1 MVGQL
6 IESTRQRERFGRG
19 LAASVVL
26 HVAGVAALLG
36 AASEMRG
43 GPTPGDPG
51 EVVIYHPPQRPP
63 PTAPTTSSGVGSTT
77 ASRSEREGP
86 PSFPQIPKD
95 IATGITMSE
104 PQMPGPD
111 IDIRGFLRNCEAPG
125 GGTATLTGGDTPVH
139 VERAE
144 RFPAALREPN
154 PNYPAILRDRG
165 VAGAVLAEFV
175 IDTTGAVD
183 TRSITILAS
192 DQVLFE
198 QEVRRALARAHYR
211 PAQIAGRNVAVIV
224 QQRFA
229 FTLAR

>member
-6 IESTRQRERFGRG
+6 IESTRRRERFGRG

-51 EVVIYHPPQRPP
+51 EVVIYHPPQLPP
-63 PTAPTTSSGVGSTT
+63 LTEPTTSSGVGSTT
-77 ASRSEREGP
+77 ASGTEREGP
-86 PSFPQIPKD
+86 PPFPQVPNDIP
-95 IATGITMSE
+95 TGITISE
-104 PQMPGPD
+104 PQVPGPD
-111 IDIRGFLRNCEAPG
+111 IDLPRFLRDRG
-125 GGTATLTGGDTPVH
+125 GRSGGTATLIGGETRVH

-144 RFPAALREPN
+144 RLPSVLREPH

-165 VAGAVLAEFV
+165 IAGTVLAEFV
-175 IDTTGAVD
+175 IDTAGAVD
-183 TRSITILAS
+183 TRSIRILAS
-192 DQVLFE
+192 DQILFE
-198 QEVRRALARAHYR
+198 QEVRRALVRAHYR